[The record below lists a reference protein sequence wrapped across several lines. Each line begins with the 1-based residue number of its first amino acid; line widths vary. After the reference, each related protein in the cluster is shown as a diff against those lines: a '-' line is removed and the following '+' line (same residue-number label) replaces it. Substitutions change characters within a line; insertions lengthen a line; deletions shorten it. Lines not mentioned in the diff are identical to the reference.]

1 MATLYSSVVAALM
14 ILPHLLVSSAVEVI
28 GHQAVTAQGLGPA
41 SVWHVTLRETDGVE
55 LDFRMTFAASGDKW
69 EAWSRQG
76 AVREMVGGGT
86 ALLGRL
92 FGKMPAKEALVY
104 IGEGT
109 TKSDGDTEHLTGT
122 LDSPF
127 LGRRKFVGTIA
138 DGRLR
143 ADLTHL
149 PSGGKAGTM
158 EAVRDAATTPLRD
171 YVALAGELEAAIRAN
186 VYDPGL
192 LTRKEF
198 VRFFADLKTGFASAR
213 DDLDVVVAFQALKHA
228 LGISHFDL
236 IRAPR
241 LARASL
247 EDVLEGDPSVD
258 PATFVR
264 LTFPVDAV
272 AHLRITKWD
281 RVGPRVDAAFER
293 IAAMKAQVLILD
305 IRGNPGG
312 DASSVVP
319 FTHLVRERTIIGAFL
334 ARPWF
339 DRPAADRPPPEKLP
353 VLDSDAS
360 PAQLIRDLQKHGGVT
375 GVAVPRDPH
384 FAGPVYLLIDQES
397 SSASEPLAYALK
409 VAKRATVI
417 GERTAGAMLTALP
430 QGLRDGWVATIPR
443 ADFVTADGKRLE
455 GVGVEPDVNT
465 DPNDV
470 FIAVAD
476 RLAATLP
483 FSAAALRA
491 GSYETLKRTELAER
505 HYRQAL
511 TLIERQSPTPS
522 AASRA
527 WVHKRLANILKV
539 KGDSAGALR
548 EYEAVLKLIPD
559 DKEALAAVRGG

>member
-1 MATLYSSVVAALM
+1 MSIARTVMWALLLVVA
-14 ILPHLLVSSAVEVI
+14 PLVPSPGE
-28 GHQAVTAQGLGPA
+28 GQGLGPA
-41 SVWHVTLRETDGVE
+41 AVWHVTLKETDGVE
-55 LDFRMTFAASGDKW
+55 LDFRMTFAATGDKW

-86 ALLGRL
+86 ALLGRM
-92 FGKMPAKEALVY
+92 FGKMPAKEALIY

-109 TKSDGDTEHLTGT
+109 TKQEGDTVQLTGT
-122 LDSPF
+122 LESPF
-127 LGRRKFVGTIA
+127 LGRRRFVGTIA
-138 DGRLR
+138 DGRMR

-149 PSGGKAGTM
+149 PSGAKAGTL
-158 EAVRDAATTPLRD
+158 EGVRDQATTPIRD
-171 YVALAGELEAAIRAN
+171 YVALATELDAAIRAN

-198 VRFFADLKTGFASAR
+198 VRFFADLKTRFASAR
-213 DDLDVVVAFQALKHA
+213 DDLDVVVAFQALIQS

-241 LARASL
+241 LSKASL
-247 EDVLEGDPSVD
+247 DDVVAGDPSVD
-258 PATFVR
+258 PSTFVR
-264 LTFPVDAV
+264 LTFPLDDV

-293 IAAMKAQVLILD
+293 IASMKAQVLILD

-312 DASSVVP
+312 DASSIVP
-319 FTHLVRERTIIGAFL
+319 FTHLVKERTIIGAFL

-339 DRPAADRPPPEKLP
+339 DRPAAERPSPEKLP
-353 VLDSDAS
+353 ALEGDAS

-375 GVAVPRDPH
+375 GVATPREPH
-384 FAGPVYLLIDQES
+384 FGGPVYLLVDQES
-397 SSASEPLAYALK
+397 ASASEPLTYALK
-409 VAKRATVI
+409 AAKRATVI
-417 GERTAGAMLTALP
+417 GERTAGKMLTALP

-455 GVGVEPDVNT
+455 GVGVEPDVKT
-465 DPNDV
+465 EPDDV

-476 RLAATLP
+476 RLAPTLP

-491 GSYETLKRTELAER
+491 GSYETLKRLELAER

-511 TLIERQSPTPS
+511 TLTDRQSPPPS
-522 AASRA
+522 PASRA
-527 WVHKRLANILKV
+527 WVHKRLANILKA

-548 EYEAVLKLIPD
+548 EYEAVLKLVPD

>member
-1 MATLYSSVVAALM
+1 MAALYAALAATVL
-14 ILPHLLVSSAVEVI
+14 ILPHLLVSAEGPSRRAT
-28 GHQAVTAQGLGPA
+28 HTAQGLGPA

-55 LDFRMTFAASGDKW
+55 LDFRMTFAATADRW

-92 FGKMPAKEALVY
+92 FGKMPAKEALIY
-104 IGEGT
+104 IGEGSST
-109 TKSDGDTEHLTGT
+109 SEGDTAHLTGT
-122 LDSPF
+122 LESPF
-127 LGRRKFVGTIA
+127 LGRRRFVGTVA

-149 PSGGKAGTM
+149 PSGAKAGTL
-158 EAVRDAATTPLRD
+158 EAVRDTATTPIRD
-171 YVALAGELEAAIRAN
+171 YAALALELEAAIRAN
-186 VYDPGL
+186 LYDPAL
-192 LTRKEF
+192 LTQREF
-198 VRFFADLKTGFASAR
+198 VRFFADLKTRFASAR
-213 DDLDVVVAFQALKHA
+213 DDLDVVVAFQALTQA
-228 LGISHFDL
+228 LGTSHFDL

-247 EDVLEGDPSVD
+247 DDVLEGDPSVD
-258 PATFVR
+258 PSTFVR
-264 LTFPVDAV
+264 LTFPVDDI

-293 IAAMKAQVLILD
+293 MAAMKAQVLILD

-339 DRPAADRPPPEKLP
+339 DRPAAERPAPSTLP
-353 VLDSDAS
+353 VLDSDSS

-375 GVAVPRDPH
+375 GVATPREPH
-384 FAGPVYLLIDQES
+384 FDGPVYLLVDQES
-397 SSASEPLAYALK
+397 ASASEPLTYALK
-409 VAKRATVI
+409 AVKRATVI
-417 GERTAGAMLTALP
+417 GERTAGKMLTALP

-443 ADFVTADGKRLE
+443 ADYVTADGKRLE
-455 GVGVEPDVNT
+455 GVGVEPDVKT

-491 GSYETLKRTELAER
+491 GSYETLKRPELAER

-511 TLIERQSPTPS
+511 TLTERQSPPPS

-527 WVHKRLANILKV
+527 WIHKRLANILKT
-539 KGDSAGALR
+539 KGDRAGALR
-548 EYEAVLKLIPD
+548 EYEAVLKLVPD